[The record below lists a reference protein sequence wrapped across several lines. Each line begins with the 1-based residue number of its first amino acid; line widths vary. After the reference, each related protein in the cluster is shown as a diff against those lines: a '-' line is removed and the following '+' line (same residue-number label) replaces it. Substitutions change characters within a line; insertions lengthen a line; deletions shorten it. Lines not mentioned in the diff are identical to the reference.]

1 VSPWSH
7 RAAIALGGHGVSQR
21 RFSSCGND
29 APVSEENPVVGRRAL
44 IGGGLASAV
53 GLGVAACSPSSP
65 QPEASPASST
75 TAGSAAGTP
84 APAGSS
90 PGGSGT
96 SGPGASPTTTGAS
109 SASGTDAVPALLRT
123 PGPDVRRGPTSVR
136 AVALTFHG
144 AGDPALTRRALQI
157 LADHGAHVTVF
168 AVGTWL
174 SGHPELGR
182 AIVAAGHDLG
192 NHTWSHQTLPRLSAA
207 AARTEIEKGARA
219 VAAIDGSSPYLFRP
233 SGTPTSTPTIR
244 TAARASGY
252 ARCISYDVDPSD
264 YQDPGAAAVA
274 ARTLAGVQPGS
285 IVSLH
290 LGHPGTID
298 ALPTI
303 LRGLASRSLQAVA
316 MTRLVA

>member
-1 VSPWSH
+1 MP
-7 RAAIALGGHGVSQR
+7 
-21 RFSSCGND
+21 
-29 APVSEENPVVGRRAL
+29 EENPTVGRRAL

-53 GLGVAACSPSSP
+53 GIGIAACSTSSP
-65 QPEASPASST
+65 QPNGST
-75 TAGSAAGTP
+75 GAGA
-84 APAGSS
+84 
-90 PGGSGT
+90 
-96 SGPGASPTTTGAS
+96 TTGAS
-109 SASGTDAVPALLRT
+109 TGGAATSTPAATASPTGTSATGSPDAVPAILRT
-123 PGPDVRRGPTSVR
+123 PGPDVRRGPSAVP

-144 AGDPALTRRALQI
+144 AGDPALTHRALQV

-174 SGHPELGR
+174 SQHPELGR
-182 AIVAAGHDLG
+182 ALVAAGHDLG
-192 NHTWSHQTLPRLSAA
+192 NHTWSHQTMPRLSAS
-207 AARTEIEKGARA
+207 AARTEVEKGAKA

-244 TAARASGY
+244 AAARASGY

-264 YQDPGAAAVA
+264 YLDPGAAAVA
-274 ARTLAGVQPGS
+274 SRTLSAVQPGS

-303 LRGLASRSLQAVA
+303 LRGLASRSLQAVP
-316 MTRLVA
+316 MTKLMA